1 MASGA
6 HETILSGGGRRND
19 EWYLKRIDDVN
30 FSQAV
35 MAASG
40 KIRVLCVDD
49 HPLVRDGIAFALQQQ
64 SDMELVAQARN
75 GIDAV
80 AAFRQHRPDV
90 TLMDLQMPQMNGIDA
105 TAAIRSEFPNARIVI
120 LTTYS
125 GDIQASRAL
134 KLGAVG
140 YLLKGMLRTE
150 LIDTIRSVHAG
161 HRRIPPEIA
170 SEIAE
175 HYSADA
181 LSDREI
187 EVLRVV
193 ASGCSNKIVA
203 DKLFISEDTVKGHM
217 KSILA
222 KLQANDRTHAV
233 MIAMKRGFL
242 EG

>member
-1 MASGA
+1 M
-6 HETILSGGGRRND
+6 T
-19 EWYLKRIDDVN
+19 RIKEFLVAGSDRI
-30 FSQAV
+30 
-35 MAASG
+35 
-40 KIRVLCVDD
+40 KILCVDD
-49 HPLVRDGIAFALQQQ
+49 HPLVRNGIAFAVQQQ
-64 SDMELVAQARN
+64 RDMELVAEAKN
-75 GIDAV
+75 GLEAIE
-80 AAFRQHRPDV
+80 AFRKFRPDV
-90 TLMDLQMPQMNGIDA
+90 TLMDLQMPEMNGIDS
-105 TAAIRSEFPNARIVI
+105 TAAIRKEFPNARIVI

-140 YLLKGMLRTE
+140 YILKGMLRTE

-161 HRRIPPEIA
+161 QRRIPPEIA
-170 SEIAE
+170 SGIAE

-181 LSDREI
+181 LSSREI
-187 EVLRVV
+187 EVLRCV
-193 ASGCSNKIVA
+193 AAGCSNKIVA

-242 EG
+242 DG

>member
-1 MASGA
+1 MASA
-6 HETILSGGGRRND
+6 N
-19 EWYLKRIDDVN
+19 
-30 FSQAV
+30 
-35 MAASG
+35 
-40 KIRVLCVDD
+40 KIKVLCVDD

-64 SDMELVAQARN
+64 SDMELVAEAKN
-75 GIDAV
+75 GVEAI
-80 AAFRQHRPDV
+80 AAFRQYRPDV

-125 GDIQASRAL
+125 GDIQASKAL
-134 KLGAVG
+134 KLGAAG

-150 LIDTIRSVHAG
+150 LVDTIRLVHAG

-170 SEIAE
+170 SGIAE
-175 HYSADA
+175 HVSADA
-181 LSDREI
+181 LSEREI

-193 ASGCSNKIVA
+193 ATGCSNKIVA
-203 DKLFISEDTVKGHM
+203 DRLFISEDTVKGHM
-217 KSILA
+217 KNILA

-233 MIAMKRGFL
+233 MIALKRGFL